1 VTQRSTQYHP
11 DAGALLAYWLGDAEP
26 DSARVVEEHWFAC
39 AECAARLQEL
49 ARLCGDV
56 ARLVRSGSVRAVVPA
71 AFVERL
77 RGAGVRLREYR
88 LDPGGTVSCTITPQD
103 DFVVA
108 HLHAPL
114 RNVRRLDMLMTDDSG
129 ARFRVEDLAFDPG
142 ADGVVL
148 ASSSVDLRQ
157 LGFATQRV
165 QLLSVADGAD
175 NVIADYTFN
184 HSPHW
189 AGTRTD

>member
-1 VTQRSTQYHP
+1 MTQHSTLSHP
-11 DAGALLAYWLGDAEP
+11 DAGALLAYWLGDAEA
-26 DSARVVEEHWFAC
+26 DRARAVEEHWFAC
-39 AECAARLQEL
+39 AECAARLQDL
-49 ARLCGDV
+49 VRLCEEVG
-56 ARLVRSGSVRAVVPA
+56 RLVRSGSVRAVVPA
-71 AFVERL
+71 AFIERL
-77 RGAGVRLREYR
+77 RAAGVRLREYR
-88 LDPGGTVSCTITPQD
+88 LDPGGSVSCTITPQD

-114 RNVRRLDMLMTDDSG
+114 GDVRRLDMLMTEGSG
-129 ARFRVEDLAFDPG
+129 DPFRVEDVAFDPA

-157 LGFATQRV
+157 LGFATLRV

-175 NVIADYTFN
+175 DVIADYTFN

-189 AGTRTD
+189 AGSRTE